1 MPKKT
6 LRRFMP
12 DPHFI
17 RNHKSLQFLGR
28 ALHDPNLFHLNRRS
42 ASGAMAV
49 GLFWAFIPMPF
60 QMAPAA
66 LCALLFRVNL
76 PISIALVWLTNP
88 LTMGPIFYMCYKI
101 GALLTGENATSIDG
115 SLFEWN
121 GINEFFDLLGGIGLP
136 LLVGA
141 LAVGSISA
149 LVGWGG
155 MRLLWR
161 YSVIQHLRRRQLAR
175 HTTRS

>member
-42 ASGAMAV
+42 ASGAMAT

-60 QMAPAA
+60 QMVPAA

-88 LTMGPIFYMCYKI
+88 LTMGPVFYMCYKV
-101 GALLTGENATSIDG
+101 GALLLGRDATEHDG
-115 SLFEWN
+115 SLFVWN
-121 GINEFFDLLGGIGLP
+121 GVAEFFIQLGGVGLP
-136 LLVGA
+136 LIIGSLLVGT
-141 LAVGSISA
+141 VSA
-149 LVGWGG
+149 LIGWGG

-161 YSVIQHLRRRQLAR
+161 YSVVQHLRRRQLAR
-175 HTTRS
+175 ATTRS

>member
-17 RNHKSLQFLGR
+17 RNHKQLQFLGR

-66 LCALLFRVNL
+66 LCALLLRVNL

-88 LTMGPIFYMCYKI
+88 LTMGPIFYMCYKV
-101 GALLTGENATSIDG
+101 GALLLGQQVSEQDG
-115 SLFEWN
+115 SLFVWT
-121 GINEFFDLLGGIGLP
+121 GVADFFIQLGGVGLP
-136 LLVGA
+136 LIVGSILVGA
-141 LAVGSISA
+141 VSS
-149 LVGWGG
+149 LVGWAG

-161 YSVIQHLRRRQLAR
+161 YSVVQHLRRRQLAR
-175 HTTRS
+175 THSD